1 MTSRTRRF
9 LERAPLPVVA
19 ATARLLARSKPVGVE
34 PGWFFDVAADDP
46 SRLVQMR
53 RDVWAHYRE
62 QDIERPVNV
71 PWYDGLKLRMRLG
84 DDMSLCLY
92 VGGSFEPNEFALIAA
107 AIGPGMVFV
116 DGGANDGYYTLFAA
130 RKVGEHGRV
139 VAVEPSRREYD
150 RLVAN
155 VSVNKLR
162 NITALRIAL
171 GREPGKSTLAIAE
184 EEHSGQ
190 NTVGDRIANVKVRAV
205 RHEPVRVES
214 LDSLVE
220 AQGLRRVD
228 FVKLD
233 VEGSEFA
240 VLEGAA
246 GTIERYRPL
255 LQIEVEEERLASQNV
270 TKEDVTRMLGGYGY
284 ELWVFD
290 SETAQLRS
298 PRPPDEPEGNVIA
311 APAGWQPPALGE
323 TTS

>member
-1 MTSRTRRF
+1 M
-9 LERAPLPVVA
+9 
-19 ATARLLARSKPVGVE
+19 GIE
-34 PGWFFDVAADDP
+34 PGWFFDIAAGDH

-53 RDVWAHYRE
+53 RDVWKHYRE
-62 QDIERPVNV
+62 QNIEQPVTV
-71 PWYDGLKLRMRLG
+71 RWYEGLRLKMRLG
-84 DDMSLCLY
+84 NDMSLCLY
-92 VGGSFEPNEFALIAA
+92 VGGSYEPNEFALIAA
-107 AIGPGMVFV
+107 AITPGMVFV
-116 DGGANDGYYTLFAA
+116 DGGANDGYYSLFAA
-130 RKVGEHGRV
+130 TKVGEHGRV
-139 VAVEPSRREYD
+139 VAVEPSSREYD

-155 VSVNKLR
+155 VGVNKLR

-171 GREPGKSTLAIAE
+171 GREPGESTLAIAE

-220 AQGLRRVD
+220 TQGLQRVD

-246 GTIERYRPL
+246 GTIERHRPL

-270 TKEDVTRMLGGYGY
+270 TKQEIARMLGGYGY

-290 SETAQLRS
+290 SETGQLRS

-311 APAGWQPPALGE
+311 APAGWRPPALSE
-323 TTS
+323 TTL